1 MTPNDFISSVAY
13 IDSMQKRIGFSTLSL
28 FMRSP
33 GEWADAAERDG
44 FNALEILCE
53 GPNWPR
59 QAPSRAIAESFE
71 GRGLEVYMH
80 SPTIDLNPASVN
92 RGIREETE
100 RQLRESVDMAAII
113 GARFVTT
120 HPGVVH
126 KEKVRGFCSEY
137 AMQLLGEVSD
147 YARANGVTLSI
158 ENMPFRQTYLCNS
171 PEELLAFQR
180 HCGCGITIDV
190 GHAILCPEPYEFLK
204 MDGISYLH
212 VNDNHGSKD
221 QHLCPG
227 DGILDLCKL
236 DGQERMII
244 ELDDYR
250 NVLRARQAIL
260 GTISMLE
267 TSPDA

>member
-1 MTPNDFISSVAY
+1 
-13 IDSMQKRIGFSTLSL
+13 MQRRIGFSTLSL

-33 GEWADAAERDG
+33 AEWADIVVRDG
-44 FNALEILCE
+44 FNAIEVLCE

-59 QAPSRAIAESFE
+59 LAPADAIADSLR
-71 GRGLEVYMH
+71 GRGLEIYMH

-100 RQLRESVDMAAII
+100 KQLKESAEMAVAI

-120 HPGVVH
+120 HPGIVH
-126 KEKVRGFCSEY
+126 KDRVRGFCTEF
-137 AMQLLGEVSD
+137 AMQVLGEAAD
-147 YARANGVTLSI
+147 YARARGVTLSI
-158 ENMPFRQTYLCNS
+158 ENMPYRNRYLCNS
-171 PEELLAFQR
+171 PEELLAFRR
-180 HCGCGITIDV
+180 HCKCGITIDV
-190 GHAILCPEPYEFLK
+190 GHAILCPGPYEFLK

-227 DGILDLCKL
+227 DGILDLSRL
-236 DGQERMII
+236 EGQERMII

-250 NVLRARQAIL
+250 NVLRARTAIL
-260 GTISMLE
+260 
-267 TSPDA
+267 DAIGMTGASLRA